1 MIADLHEPFEY
12 PVSLISQDV
21 PRIRLVE
28 LLPEQTADHC
38 IRCSIHDYDFD
49 DSCPE
54 YETLSYVWGKKPAS
68 YNILVNDESFMIT
81 DTLHDAL
88 HGLHDPEQSR
98 FLWIDQLTI
107 NQSDDREK
115 TQQVAMMRDI
125 YKRASQTV
133 VWLAAPTDGTNLAI
147 AALLRIT
154 AATLDGETL
163 KHNSKWNRLGSPGEN
178 DTKLLA
184 EPSKDDW
191 GRAKPSRRE
200 FNAIGSLIR
209 RPWFRR
215 MWCIQESGVS
225 RSLLVQCGSA
235 KIDFDIMLLGIFMVI
250 ISISG
255 SRLRHTL
262 GNTKE
267 FMLMTSVRHQ
277 DRGKHLELPE
287 LLSATRTFGA
297 TDSRDRLYALYGIT
311 STNLEALSLTPDY
324 TIDAREAF
332 TKVIPALIRSQ
343 GHLGL
348 LELTEGQATSDAN
361 LPSWVPA
368 LKGPETYENAFME
381 GDNGALM
388 QVLETTMRA
397 SYRET
402 LKRLEVDPE
411 DVDLEAVE
419 QAFEEGRVSMQ
430 QSTQRAMTPMPLL
443 PATTL
448 GRLEVDENQT
458 LHLNGQLV
466 DKIQEISEVVNFPNS
481 GDAGAM
487 HDLVEPA
494 DSISEIGGVYKDILF
509 EFRDYVRALVDR
521 DNMVARREKTQKYP
535 NGDSVN
541 TAYWKTVCAGRMHLT
556 EQESERGFVAMRS
569 QLRLAK
575 GTEWLRK
582 TLGREGSWG
591 LGSLTAIAV
600 GGQVSYSAEAKVMWS
615 AWRSSMGR
623 RLAWTAKGYLALI
636 PADAAVGDLVVLLKG
651 GRMPFILRP
660 QAASMRLLGPSY
672 VHGMMGGEL
681 MDEDAVGNIKI
692 A

>member
-12 PVSLISQDV
+12 PVSLTLQEV

-28 LLPEQTADHC
+28 LLPEKTADHC
-38 IRCSIHDYDFD
+38 IRCNIHDYDFD
-49 DSCPE
+49 DSCLE
-54 YETLSYVWGKKPAS
+54 YETLSYVWGQKPAS
-68 YNILVNDESFMIT
+68 YNILVNDKSFKIT

-107 NQSDDREK
+107 NQSDNQEK

-125 YKRASQTV
+125 YKRASQTI

-163 KHNSKWNRLGSPGEN
+163 KNNSKWNRLGSPGEN

-255 SRLRHTL
+255 GRLRHTL

-267 FMLMTSVRHQ
+267 FMLMTAVRHQ

-311 STNLEALSLTPDY
+311 STDLEAVGLTPDY
-324 TIDAREAF
+324 TIGAREAF
-332 TKVIPALIRSQ
+332 TKAILALIRSQ

-381 GDNGALM
+381 GDNGGLM

-419 QAFEEGRVSMQ
+419 QAFEEGRVSIQ

-448 GRLEVDENQT
+448 ARLEVDENQT

-466 DKIQEISEVVNFPNS
+466 DKIREISEVVNFPNS

-521 DNMVARREKTQKYP
+521 DNMVARREKTHKYP
-535 NGDSVN
+535 NGDSVV

-591 LGSLTAIAV
+591 LGSLTAIAI

-681 MDEDAVGNIKI
+681 LDEDAVGNIKI